1 MREERGRMSLM
12 ANVAPGRVGESEK
25 ESAEVIMSQCGLTLG
40 AKERFT
46 CVVSMSALICSTV
59 RTGQKQD

>member
-1 MREERGRMSLM
+1 MWPQGERKRESQRER
-12 ANVAPGRVGESEK
+12 

-40 AKERFT
+40 AKERFI

-59 RTGQKQD
+59 RREQKQD